1 MSVFLSDDIRKALQ
15 SNGPVVALE
24 TAVLTKGLPH
34 TPWGDQFG
42 ACPAVI
48 DSGVP
53 INLAA
58 ARAMTLNIKTAGG
71 IPAWIAVVGG
81 TLKIGLSEQELEDIA
96 TDTGAGKVSL
106 ATIASSMSQKK
117 SAGTTVAT
125 TLLAC
130 ALTRSLADHPIRV
143 FATGGIGGI
152 HRGWSTQFDVS
163 ADLQALAT
171 TKTCVVASGAKSIL
185 DVHATVESLETLG
198 IPILGLETDRFP
210 CFVEATSESDPH
222 VHSVNSPK
230 EVATICNTH
239 WNQLKSN
246 SAVLAVCPVPDEVA
260 LTRGAL
266 EDVITETDK
275 SWASSGESGAQ
286 RTPALLDALAH
297 YTKGKSL
304 IANIALLCKN
314 AEMAAKIAVAMSIA
328 PENLDT

>member
-1 MSVFLSDDIRKALQ
+1 MSVFLSDDIHRSLQ

-24 TAVLTKGLPH
+24 TAVITKGLPH

-42 ACPAVI
+42 ACPADI

-58 ARAMTLNIKTAGG
+58 ARAMSLAVKTAGG
-71 IPAWIAVVGG
+71 IPAWIAVVDG
-81 TLKIGLSEQELEDIA
+81 TLKIGLSDQELEDLA
-96 TDTGAGKVSL
+96 SDTTAGKVSL
-106 ATIASSMSQKK
+106 ATIASSLSQKK
-117 SAGTTVAT
+117 TAGTTVAT

-130 ALTRSLADHPIRV
+130 DLARSFVDHPIRV

-152 HRGWSTQFDVS
+152 HRGWSTQFDIS
-163 ADLQALAT
+163 ADLRALAT

-198 IPILGLETDRFP
+198 IPILGLGTDRFP
-210 CFVEATSESDPH
+210 CFVEASSESDPH
-222 VHSVNSPK
+222 IHMVGSPK
-230 EVATICNTH
+230 EVVTICNLH
-239 WNQLKSN
+239 WNQLKSD
-246 SAVLAVCPVPDEVA
+246 SAVLAVCQVPDAVA

-266 EDVITETDK
+266 EDVIAETDK
-275 SWASSGESGAQ
+275 AWASSGESGSQ
-286 RTPALLDALAH
+286 RTPALLDALAR

-314 AEMAAKIAVAMSIA
+314 AKMAGEIAVAMKIA
-328 PENLDT
+328 PGN